1 MRIYVEDNPA
11 QTLPEDKRIV
21 LKNIEAYKNKKGQW
35 CLSFGSVNHKYLGVE
50 FNTSTNALM
59 SIDVMDKAV
68 FERLEFFAQG
78 FSIETGNPSAGDW
91 DWKTIFLVPESKE
104 EYEEISGV
112 AAVLPTK
119 WHYLCAIIPFNDIYM
134 EDDSY
139 SDHITYKEAKENE
152 KGVPND

>member
-1 MRIYVEDNPA
+1 MKIYVEDNPA

-35 CLSFGSVNHKYLGVE
+35 CLSFGSVNHKYLEVE

-59 SIDVMDKAV
+59 SIDDTGKAV
-68 FERLEFFAQG
+68 FERIELYAQG
-78 FSIETGNPSAGDW
+78 FSIQTGDPCDGDW

-104 EYEEISGV
+104 EYEEIQGV

-119 WHYLCAIIPFNDIYM
+119 WHYLCTIVPFSDIYM
-134 EDDSY
+134 EEDSY
-139 SDHITYKEAKENE
+139 SDHIIYKEAKENE
-152 KGVPND
+152 KGVSND